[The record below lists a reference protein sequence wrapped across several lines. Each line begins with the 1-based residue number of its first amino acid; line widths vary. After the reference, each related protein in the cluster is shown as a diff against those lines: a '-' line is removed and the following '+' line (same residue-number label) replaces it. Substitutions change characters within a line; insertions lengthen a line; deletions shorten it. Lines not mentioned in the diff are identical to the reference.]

1 MARRDAL
8 AATPSFRPPAG
19 RCLGRRGVRSW
30 LLPGAIVLPLCL
42 CHTQSSP
49 ALELDAIY
57 ADGMVLQR
65 DQPIVIRGRARP
77 HAEVSVT
84 FSRSQGS
91 DKDAPSATS
100 SASDTGL
107 WEVALPAR
115 RPDDGSLTLT
125 VTSEDHQQIRR
136 DILVGDIWLCI
147 GQSNMNFLMRPNP
160 PWSDGVLD
168 WEREVRAANDSRLRF
183 FTVVPEATHVHKDR
197 VDGLWR
203 TASPRFAG
211 YLSAVPYFFGKGL
224 REATG
229 HPVGIIVCSLG
240 GTSING
246 WSDPAALRG
255 DPATDAAS
263 ARHEHLRES
272 NAEAVRDY
280 YAFTAARYRA
290 SAIAQM
296 AKPARAAAYKEP
308 YKGWRYQPS
317 GLFNA
322 MIHPLDS
329 FPIRGI
335 LWYQG
340 ESDTRDSQT
349 YGEKLKR
356 MILGQRARRNRDML
370 PFIIVQ
376 LPNYDPVARG
386 GDPTKLHNSW
396 ACLREAQEAASSLPH
411 TALVVT
417 ADVGDPLTIHPR
429 DKKTVGFR
437 AACAASSLCDASPP
451 AATGPVLIS
460 CRKEAGNV
468 RLGFKDTSGALVID
482 ATRSTGKGP
491 DFQIAGPDGVFHAA
505 EASVTAGEV
514 LLSSPGVP
522 DPVAVRYA
530 FHNDPKLVLYD
541 RNGFPARPFR
551 RTVRSVENRRG
562 TDNPQGPRL
571 GR

>member
-1 MARRDAL
+1 M
-8 AATPSFRPPAG
+8 
-19 RCLGRRGVRSW
+19 RSS
-30 LLPGAIVLPLCL
+30 LLSGAILLPLCF

-57 ADGMVLQR
+57 ADGMVLQG
-65 DQPIVIRGRARP
+65 DQPIVIRGHARP
-77 HAEVSVT
+77 DAEVSVT
-84 FSRSQGS
+84 LSHSQGI
-91 DKDAPSATS
+91 DEDAPSATT

-107 WEVALPAR
+107 WEVALPHR
-115 RPDDGSLTLT
+115 SPDNRTLTLT

-136 DILVGDIWLCI
+136 DILVGDVWLCI

-168 WEREVRAANDSRLRF
+168 WEQEVQAANDKRLRF
-183 FTVVPEATHVHKDR
+183 FTVVPEATHVPKDR

-203 TASPRFAG
+203 AASPRFAG
-211 YLSAVPYFFGKGL
+211 SLSAVPYYFGKGL

-255 DPATDAAS
+255 DPAADAAS
-263 ARHEHLRES
+263 ARHQHLRDS

-280 YAFTAARYRA
+280 DAFTAARYRA
-290 SAIAQM
+290 SATAQM
-296 AKPARAAAYKEP
+296 AKPARAATYKEP

-329 FPIRGI
+329 FPIEGV

-349 YGEKLKR
+349 YGGKLKR
-356 MILGQRARRNRDML
+356 MILSQRARRNRDML
-370 PFIIVQ
+370 PFVIVQ

-386 GDPTKLHNSW
+386 GDPTTLHESW
-396 ACLREAQEAASSLPH
+396 ARLREAQEEASSLPQ

-429 DKKTVGFR
+429 DKKTIGTR
-437 AACAASSLCDASPP
+437 AAGAASSLCDASQP
-451 AATGPVLIS
+451 AAPGPILDS
-460 CRKEAGNV
+460 CRKEAGTV
-468 RLGFKDTSGALVID
+468 RLRFKATTGALVID
-482 ATRSTGKGP
+482 RTRATGKGP

-505 EASVTAGEV
+505 EASVTASEV
-514 LLSSPGVP
+514 LLSSANVP

-530 FHNDPKLVLYD
+530 FHNDPRLILYD
-541 RNGFPARPFR
+541 RSGLPARPFR
-551 RTVRSVENRRG
+551 SIVPPAENPRESE
-562 TDNPQGPRL
+562 NSPGPRL
-571 GR
+571 GP

>member
-1 MARRDAL
+1 
-8 AATPSFRPPAG
+8 
-19 RCLGRRGVRSW
+19 VRSS
-30 LLPGAIVLPLCL
+30 LLSGAILLPLCF
-42 CHTQSSP
+42 CHTRP
-49 ALELDAIY
+49 GHALELDAIY

-84 FSRSQGS
+84 LSNSQGS
-91 DKDAPSATS
+91 DEDAPSAMT

-107 WEVALPAR
+107 WEVALPGR

-125 VTSEDHQQIRR
+125 VTSEQRQQTCREIM
-136 DILVGDIWLCI
+136 VGDVWLCI

-168 WEREVRAANDSRLRF
+168 WEQEVRAANDGQLRF
-183 FTVVPEATHVHKDR
+183 FTVVPEATHLPKDR
-197 VDGLWR
+197 VAGLWR
-203 TASPRFAG
+203 TASSRFAG
-211 YLSAVPYFFGKGL
+211 YLSAVPYYFGKGL

-255 DPATDAAS
+255 DPAADAAS
-263 ARHEHLRES
+263 ARHEYLRDS

-280 YAFTAARYRA
+280 YDFTAARYRA
-290 SAIAQM
+290 SATAQM
-296 AKPARAAAYKEP
+296 AKPAHAAAYKEP

-329 FPIRGI
+329 FPIEGI

-340 ESDTRDSQT
+340 ESDTRHSQT
-349 YGEKLKR
+349 YGGKLTR
-356 MILGQRARRNRDML
+356 MILGQRARRNRDVL
-370 PFIIVQ
+370 PFVIVQ

-386 GDPTKLHNSW
+386 GDPTILHDSW
-396 ACLREAQEAASSLPH
+396 ARLREAQEEASSLPH

-429 DKKTVGFR
+429 DKKTVGTR
-437 AACAASSLCDASPP
+437 AAGAASSLCDASQQ
-451 AATGPVLIS
+451 AATGPILDS

-468 RLGFKDTSGALVID
+468 RLRFKATTGALVID
-482 ATRSTGKGP
+482 RTRATGKGP

-505 EASVTAGEV
+505 EANVTASEV
-514 LLSSPGVP
+514 LLSSPSVP

-530 FHNDPKLVLYD
+530 FHNDPKLILYD
-541 RNGFPARPFR
+541 RSGLPARPFR
-551 RTVRSVENRRG
+551 RTVKSPVIQGGLE
-562 TDNPQGPRL
+562 TPQGPRP
-571 GR
+571 GQ

>member
-1 MARRDAL
+1 M
-8 AATPSFRPPAG
+8 
-19 RCLGRRGVRSW
+19 RSW
-30 LLPGAIVLPLCL
+30 LPPAVLLWPLCL
-42 CHTQSSP
+42 CHTRP
-49 ALELDAIY
+49 GHALELDAIY

-84 FSRSQGS
+84 LSNSQGS
-91 DKDAPSATS
+91 AEDDSSAMT
-100 SASDTGL
+100 SASDTGI
-107 WEVALPAR
+107 WELALPAR

-125 VTSEDHQQIRR
+125 VTSEQREQTCREIM
-136 DILVGDIWLCI
+136 VGDVWLCI

-168 WEREVRAANDSRLRF
+168 WEEEVRAANDGRLRF
-183 FTVVPEATHVHKDR
+183 FTVVPEATHVPKDR

-211 YLSAVPYFFGKGL
+211 YLSAVPYYFGKGL

-246 WSDPAALRG
+246 WSDPADLRG
-255 DPATDAAS
+255 DPAAEAAS
-263 ARHEHLRES
+263 ARHEHLRGS
-272 NAEAVRDY
+272 DAEAVREY
-280 YAFTAARYRA
+280 YGLTAIRYRA
-290 SAIAQM
+290 SACGQM

-322 MIHPLDS
+322 MIRPLDS
-329 FPIRGI
+329 FPIEGV

-340 ESDTRDSQT
+340 ESDTRHSQT
-349 YGEKLKR
+349 YGGKLKR

-386 GDPTKLHNSW
+386 GDPTTLHDSW
-396 ACLREAQEAASSLPH
+396 ARLREAQEEASSLPH

-437 AACAASSLCDASPP
+437 AAGAASSLCDASQP
-451 AATGPVLIS
+451 AAPGPILDS

-468 RLGFKDTSGALVID
+468 RLRFEPTTGGLVID
-482 ATRSTGKGP
+482 RTRATGKGP
-491 DFQIAGPDGVFHAA
+491 DFQIAGADGIFYAA
-505 EASVTAGEV
+505 KASVTKNEV
-514 LLSSPGVP
+514 LLSSTNVP
-522 DPVAVRYA
+522 HPVAIRYA
-530 FHNDPKLVLYD
+530 FHNDPKLILFD
-541 RNGFPARPFR
+541 RSGFPARPFR
-551 RTVRSVENRRG
+551 RIVQPA
-562 TDNPQGPRL
+562 DNPHGSENPQRPRL
-571 GR
+571 SP